1 MPRASAPRF
10 ARRATGAVA
19 FTGNPTGGSRA
30 VAANVEPAA
39 LNPPPAFAVGLR
51 AEPGSRATTW
61 VPPVPA
67 AALPC
72 SPGLDGAS
80 VALVHDYLLVMRGA
94 ERTFAAMADCFPGS
108 PLFALLYDPD
118 GTAERF
124 AERGVTTSDL
134 QRLGLGQRGF
144 RALLPLLPAAA
155 GRLRVEG
162 HDIVLSS
169 SSAFAHGVS
178 VPSGAIHVCYC
189 HSPFRYVWED
199 LAQALSEAPA
209 PLRPLMRALLA
220 RIRRW
225 DIAASRR
232 VTGYIANS
240 EVTRLRIA
248 EHWGRESTVIHPP
261 VDVDRFGIREPADYF
276 VTVSELV
283 RHKRVEI
290 ALEAARR
297 AHRPIKVIGTGPD
310 LPRLAETYGASAE
323 FLGRVS
329 DRELVEVVGCARA
342 LVLPGV
348 EEFGIAAVEAQA
360 AGRPVLAADAGG
372 ARETVIPG
380 ETGVTVRLDDVDAFA
395 DAMRSVDFDAFDP
408 ARLQA
413 NARRFSTASFQAALL
428 SEVGRIAA
436 GPADSATG
444 QARRRGRPPVRGV
457 REDPAQA
464 APDGAIARRSPGQ
477 VRQRRLVGRAALLV
491 ADGVAA
497 IVALLATS
505 ALGVG
510 QSGAVTAVGWPLLLI
525 AALGAVGVRAGDC
538 ARIVDPGLDEVPDLF
553 QATTLSLMALTAVG
567 VLGIGS
573 PADLSQEVALWITTP
588 IALVAARHVAR
599 RAAQRVAP
607 TERCLV
613 LGDDAAAARVAVI
626 LAQSPRVRARVVA
639 RVALTGPGRVLN
651 GAGAARANGAGAARA
666 NGGAARA
673 DGAGTRAPNGRLRPT
688 ITAGELPAMVRGL
701 EVHRVIISAR
711 AHRDADR
718 GETMR
723 VLAGLGVGI
732 SLLPAPFEV
741 GLTRPTVERLGG
753 LPIFGCATCTRAR
766 GRRAVK
772 RCLDVALAAAALV
785 LLAPAFAVTALL
797 IKLDSPGPVL
807 YRQPRVGRGGG
818 QFSILKLRT
827 MVDRADE
834 QRERLADLNE
844 SSGLFKLARDPRVTP
859 IGRIL
864 RRSSLDELPQLVN
877 VLRGEMSFVGP
888 RPLVPQEDVLVTGPG
903 RQRLTVAPGITGPW
917 QVLGPLRVPIDEMA
931 QLDYLYVAD
940 WSLWVDAKILLRT
953 ASHVLSGRGL

>member
-1 MPRASAPRF
+1 
-10 ARRATGAVA
+10 
-19 FTGNPTGGSRA
+19 
-30 VAANVEPAA
+30 

-67 AALPC
+67 AALPG

-144 RALLPLLPAAA
+144 RTLLPLLPAAA

-220 RIRRW
+220 RIRQW
-225 DIAASRR
+225 DVAASRR

-290 ALEAARR
+290 ALEAAQR
-297 AHRPIKVIGTGPD
+297 ARRPIKVIGTGPD
-310 LPRLAETYGASAE
+310 LPRLTEIYGASAE

-428 SEVGRIAA
+428 TEVGRIAA
-436 GPADSATG
+436 GAADSSTV
-444 QARRRGRPPVRGV
+444 QDRRRGRSPVRGV
-457 REDPAQA
+457 RADPGQAAPDGAIARRSPADPGQA

-477 VRQRRLVGRAALLV
+477 VRQRRIVGRAALLV

-497 IVALLATS
+497 IAALLTTS

-510 QSGAVTAVGWPLLLI
+510 HSGAVTAVGWPLLLI
-525 AALGAVGVRAGDC
+525 VALGAVGVRAGDG

-567 VLGIGS
+567 VLGIGG
-573 PADLSQEVALWITTP
+573 PADLSQEVALWIATP
-588 IALVAARHVAR
+588 IALVVARHVAR

-651 GAGAARANGAGAARA
+651 GAGAARTNAAGAARA

-673 DGAGTRAPNGRLRPT
+673 NGGAARANGAGTRAPDGRLRPT

-732 SLLPAPFEV
+732 SLLPAAFEV

-753 LPIFGCATCTRAR
+753 LPLVGCATFTRAR

-772 RCLDVALAAAALV
+772 RLLDIALAAAALV

-807 YRQPRVGRGGG
+807 FRQPRVGRGGG

-844 SSGLFKLARDPRVTP
+844 SSGLFKLTRDPRVTP